1 MKKIKFINKP
11 FDEEERALMEAVEN
25 GKTRKVGREELQRL
39 KTKLCGARNVTIHM
53 QNEDIEGMKKKAEEA
68 GLPYQTLINTII
80 HRYLN
85 GGVIL
90 KKAF

>member
-1 MKKIKFINKP
+1 MKKIKP
-11 FDEEERALMEAVEN
+11 FDKEERDLINSIQKGLSRRIPKGEFLN
-25 GKTRKVGREELQRL
+25 ELE
-39 KTKLCGARNVTIHM
+39 KIPKGARNVTIHM